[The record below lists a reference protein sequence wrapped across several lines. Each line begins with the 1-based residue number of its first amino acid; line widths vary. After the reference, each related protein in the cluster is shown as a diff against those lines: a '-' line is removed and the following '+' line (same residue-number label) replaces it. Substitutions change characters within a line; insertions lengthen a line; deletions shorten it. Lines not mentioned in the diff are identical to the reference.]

1 MTPTPQPLWT
11 PSPEQIRA
19 ANITAFVNDV
29 EAHVG
34 CVFSSYHSFYQWSVD
49 QDAQFWSLFWDF
61 SGVKAATKGDT
72 LFHKDARFEKCRFF
86 PEARLNYAENML
98 RTRTDAPAIIFWQE
112 NKGRVQ
118 MTFNALYD
126 AVSRFA
132 QALRQSGIK
141 PLDRIAAV
149 GPNRPEMVIAML
161 AATSIG
167 AIWSS
172 CSPDFGVPGIVDR
185 FGQIEPKILIACQD
199 FVYKGVSF
207 DIADKI
213 IALEKELPTLEEI
226 ILVPPLDK
234 SEASFP
240 RKVCAYQDFVAP
252 FTPREITFEHV
263 TFDHPLFILF
273 SSGTTG
279 KPKCIVHGH
288 GGVLLQHL
296 KEHQLHC
303 DLKPGD
309 RLFYYSTTSWM
320 MWNWLVSGLGSGA
333 TLLLY
338 DGSPF
343 HPNPNILFD
352 YLEQE
357 KATHFGTSAKYIDAL
372 HKAEMSPRKT
382 HDLSHLRMVLS
393 TGSPLVAE
401 SFEYVYKEISP
412 NVCLASISGGTDIV
426 SCFALGNPVAPVWP
440 GELQTRGLG
449 LAVDVFDS
457 EGKPVRGQ
465 KGELVC
471 TKPFPCMPVA
481 FWNDPDGARYHKSY
495 FEHFQGIWRHGD
507 FVELT
512 SHDGIIIHGRSDTI
526 LNPGGVRIGTAEIYR
541 QVEQL
546 EEVVESLVVAQ
557 QWDGDV
563 RVILFVKLRD
573 TDTLTDDLRTKIRLQ
588 IRENTTPRHVPAKIL
603 QVPDI
608 PRTATGKI
616 VEMAVTDIIHGRPVI
631 NKEALANPQAL
642 SYYENLEALKS

>member
-1 MTPTPQPLWT
+1 MTHTPHPLWT

-19 ANITAFVNDV
+19 ANITAFVSEV

-61 SGVKAATKGDT
+61 CRVKASVKGET
-72 LFHKDARFEKCRFF
+72 SFQQEAAFEKCRFF

-98 RTRTDAPAIIFWQE
+98 RTRTNAPAIIFWQE
-112 NKGRVQ
+112 NKTRVQ
-118 MTFNALYD
+118 MSFNDLYD
-126 AVSRFA
+126 AVSRFS
-132 QALRQSGIK
+132 QALRQSGVK

-161 AATSIG
+161 AVTSIG

-199 FVYKGVSF
+199 FIYKGVSF

-226 ILVPPLDK
+226 ILVPSLDN

-240 RKVCAYQDFVAP
+240 RKVCAYHDFVAP
-252 FTPREITFEHV
+252 FTPSDITFEIV
-263 TFDHPLFILF
+263 PFDHPLFILF

-320 MWNWLVSGLGSGA
+320 MWNWLVSALGSGV

-382 HDLSHLRMVLS
+382 HDLSHLRMILS

-401 SFEYVYKEISP
+401 SFAYVYKEISA

-449 LAVDVFDS
+449 LAVDVFDA

-471 TKPFPCMPVA
+471 TKPFPCMPVS
-481 FWNDPDGARYHKSY
+481 FWNDSDGARYHKSY
-495 FEHFQGIWRHGD
+495 FEHFPGIWRHGD

-546 EEVVESLVVAQ
+546 DEVMESLVVAQ

-573 TDTLTDDLRTKIRLQ
+573 TDTLTDELRTKIRLQ

-642 SYYENLEALKS
+642 SYYENLDALKS